1 MNNQQFK
8 FWCENYFTSEN
19 RVSQA
24 LVMGIVNVTPD
35 SFSDGGQY
43 NELPKALAH
52 ALRLVDEG
60 ADIIDVGGESVRPG
74 AMPVSEQEEL
84 DRVIPFIERLRQE
97 SDICISIDTTKP
109 AVMKEAINAGAGL
122 INDISALQE
131 DKALSVAASTDCAIC
146 LMHMQGT
153 PNTMQDNPHYGDVI
167 DEINEFLKQRIEAC
181 VAAGIKRERL
191 IVDPGFGFG
200 KKVEHNLQ
208 LTNQLSRFSIH
219 QRPIL
224 LGVSRKTTI
233 GKVLNKNIDERLIG
247 GLVLT
252 TIAMEQGLG
261 IIRTHDVADTKQ
273 VVTMMQAVNKSWS
286 DTNKMGA

>member
-1 MNNQQFK
+1 
-8 FWCENYFTSEN
+8 
-19 RVSQA
+19 
-24 LVMGIVNVTPD
+24 MGIVNVTPD